1 MSHIS
6 SINFKKSKDF
16 QVFHNANI
24 RPNYA
29 IGTELSYNRK
39 GYEALKIKQELIQ
52 NAIEAYNRTNPPPP
66 KKKLQISK
74 LKVTSGV
81 VQFAISSLIPQCKI

>member
-24 RPNYA
+24 RPNYP
-29 IGTELSYNRK
+29 IGGELFYNRK

-52 NAIEAYNRTNPPPP
+52 NAIEAYNRTTPPP
-66 KKKLQISK
+66 KKLVIFK

-81 VQFAISSLIPQCKI
+81 LFAISSLIPQCKI

>member
-52 NAIEAYNRTNPPPP
+52 NAIEAYNRTNPPP
-66 KKKLQISK
+66 KKLQISK